1 MAASFRRSPLATAGI
16 RWRVLSATARGASHV
31 ANGLPNQDAEADLVC
46 EGPGGPTVVA
56 VADGHGHR
64 RHFRSDTGSDLAVR
78 AALVA
83 GKAFASGVTVGAK
96 DADVEELARSV
107 LVPGILDRWRGA
119 VAADIA
125 NRPFSPEERA
135 ALDAAGDGPEVPY
148 GSTLLSAV
156 VDRQW
161 MVCLQ
166 IGDGDLVA
174 IAPDGQSSLPL
185 PADPLLDGYH
195 TTSLC
200 QAEARQL
207 FRVGVIDLLASP
219 PLALVLATDGYGN
232 AQAADPWEPAFSV
245 DLVSVLHKYGL
256 EWLSGQVPLWVER
269 CASSQGS
276 ADDTTLA
283 LLVNTSSV
291 GDSLN
296 ALTTSTATTVP
307 NPAS

>member
-1 MAASFRRSPLATAGI
+1 
-16 RWRVLSATARGASHV
+16 
-31 ANGLPNQDAEADLVC
+31 
-46 EGPGGPTVVA
+46 
-56 VADGHGHR
+56 
-64 RHFRSDTGSDLAVR
+64 
-78 AALVA
+78 
-83 GKAFASGVTVGAK
+83 
-96 DADVEELARSV
+96 
-107 LVPGILDRWRGA
+107 
-119 VAADIA
+119 
-125 NRPFSPEERA
+125 
-135 ALDAAGDGPEVPY
+135 
-148 GSTLLSAV
+148 
-156 VDRQW
+156 